1 MEHKILIVYYSHSGN
16 TAEIAELI
24 CEETGGML
32 FALEPKEPYPAAYD
46 AVVAQAKKEIAAG
59 FRPALREKQGSVADY
74 DTVFVG
80 TPNWWSTMAPP
91 VASFLAESDLAGKTV
106 IPFCTHGGGGLA
118 GVTRDM
124 QALRPDSIFKPAFSI
139 YGNGSARARAEI
151 LTWLN
156 KLGQ

>member
-24 CEETGGML
+24 CEETGGVL
-32 FALEPKEPYPAAYD
+32 FELEPTEPYPVEYD
-46 AVVAQAKKEIAAG
+46 AVVAQANKEIAAG
-59 FRPALREKQGSVADY
+59 FRPALQKKQGSVADY

-91 VASFLAESDLAGKTV
+91 VAAFLDGNDLAKKTV

-118 GVTRDM
+118 GIARDM
-124 QALRPDSIFKPAFSI
+124 EALCPDSAFKDAFSI
-139 YGNGSARARAEI
+139 YGNGSSRSREEI
-151 LTWLN
+151 LTWL
-156 KLGQ
+156 KRIGQ